1 MSLKIALVVDDSKVA
16 RLGLMK
22 MLQKQGLQ
30 VDSAASGIEALDYLK
45 TKQPDVIF
53 MDFFM
58 PDMDGPDATR
68 AIRANTQ
75 TKLIP
80 IVMCTSKES
89 SEDQLYAKLAGANA
103 FIIKPATVEVLETVL
118 RNIKSTSPQI
128 QKENLQVITTP
139 ELPLTTPNPVI
150 AANDQT
156 PSYPQKE
163 VSMEQLQ
170 SLVKTFCL
178 EAIHEYSE
186 DVSKELII
194 NAVKQQIDL
203 YAEKSLKS
211 TTREIA
217 AATAQNISHD
227 IAKTVAFDIAQTTA
241 KQVSQNISLE
251 AIKTLEK
258 SLEQHFETKVDQL
271 LRSTHFM
278 STVEQIASHYAENHA
293 KSITEKI
300 ALNIAQ
306 VTARDISRKYTD
318 ELIEN
323 DVYPKIKQLKI
334 ISLGISG
341 LFLLCLIALVFKVF
355 LT

>member
-16 RLGLMK
+16 RMGLMK
-22 MLQKQGLQ
+22 ILQKQGLQ

-68 AIRANTQ
+68 AIRANSQ

-103 FIIKPATVEVLETVL
+103 FIIKPATAEVLETVL
-118 RNIKSTSPQI
+118 RNIKNHSPQ
-128 QKENLQVITTP
+128 KESPKVSPAIVS
-139 ELPLTTPNPVI
+139 PLATQGPVTVTSD
-150 AANDQT
+150 N
-156 PSYPQKE
+156 SLSHPQKE

-178 EAIHEYSE
+178 DALHEYSE
-186 DVSKELII
+186 DVSKELVMKE
-194 NAVKQQIDL
+194 VKQQIDH
-203 YAEKSLKS
+203 YSEKSLKS
-211 TTREIA
+211 MTREIA
-217 AATAQNISHD
+217 TATAQNISLD

-241 KQVSQNISLE
+241 KQIAQNISLE
-251 AIKTLEK
+251 SIKTLEK
-258 SLEQHFETKVDQL
+258 SLEHHFESKMDHL
-271 LRSTHFM
+271 LRSAHFM
-278 STVEQIASHYAENHA
+278 STVEQIAARYAENHS
-293 KSITEKI
+293 KLITEKI

-306 VTARDISRKYTD
+306 VTARDICRRYTD
-318 ELIEN
+318 EFIEN
-323 DVYPKIKQLKI
+323 NVYPQIKKLKI
-334 ISLGISG
+334 ISFGISG
-341 LFLLCLIALVFKVF
+341 LFLLLLMALVFKVF